1 MNWDLSK
8 PQSSNFKDQD
18 VSLKDSS
25 LAGYNICLG
34 ICGSI
39 AAYKGPD
46 IIRELRSHGATV
58 QAFVSKSALNFVT
71 EMALEWTSSKPVVSS
86 LSANAEHLGGDKEFD
101 LYLFAPATYSSI
113 NKMAAGIADTPVTLA
128 FSAAL
133 GQLEKSKAQIF
144 ISPCMHGNMHNSIL
158 QNSMQKLQE
167 LGITFLKPRQEDGK
181 NKLPEPQEIVTT
193 IIKELKQQL
202 SESTSRKSPLKST
215 SASKQINISANP
227 R

>member
-1 MNWDLSK
+1 MM
-8 PQSSNFKDQD
+8 
-18 VSLKDSS
+18 
-25 LAGYNICLG
+25 
-34 ICGSI
+34 
-39 AAYKGPD
+39 
-46 IIRELRSHGATV
+46 T
-58 QAFVSKSALNFVT
+58 
-71 EMALEWTSSKPVVSS
+71 
-86 LSANAEHLGGDKEFD
+86 
-101 LYLFAPATYSSI
+101 PATIGHFHLSI
-113 NKMAAGIADTPVTLA
+113 HSPAAIASFAMSKESMPFGFNKGMGSRKALSTIGVSAVTLA
-128 FSAAL
+128 FSTAL
-133 GQLEKSKAQIF
+133 GQLEKSRAQIF

-167 LGITFLKPRQEDGK
+167 LGITLLKPRQEDGK